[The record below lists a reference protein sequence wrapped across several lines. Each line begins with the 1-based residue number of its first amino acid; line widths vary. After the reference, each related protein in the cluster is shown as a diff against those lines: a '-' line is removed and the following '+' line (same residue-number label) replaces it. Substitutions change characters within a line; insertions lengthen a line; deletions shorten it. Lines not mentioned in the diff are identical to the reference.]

1 MRASIRQASWM
12 SDFVIGGKTVE
23 AQEDKLVIALH
34 PASNQRARSKACA
47 VNDTAQVFVII
58 AMAAAEV

>member
-1 MRASIRQASWM
+1 M